1 MAQELRNETLENKIF
16 KQYLINEFAKEE
28 DKLKLK
34 ATENNKKAIV
44 HILSTNDINEFKGYS
59 RIVENFKYFQTQIN
73 AENFEIIHKGLSKL
87 MFVDI
92 GLDRQND
99 NPQRIFESLNSTGLA
114 LSQADLIRNYILMDL
129 TPKVQ
134 SKIYNNYWQ
143 FIEDLAKDEENNQ
156 NKLSDFVRDFL
167 TLENRNI
174 PNKDK
179 VYLEFK
185 KKYSEEKTEQELEEI
200 LIKIKSLV
208 NFYNKLLNPKNEP
221 DKEIRIQLEY
231 IKKLEINV
239 AYPFLMKVYEDFANK
254 IIDKNIFIQVLEL
267 IQSYTWRRFILGLPT
282 SSLNKIFMSFYKEV
296 DTQNY
301 LYSIQKSLLQKSGS
315 QRFPR
320 DEETIKAFKEKD
332 IYNIKSKNRTY
343 LFERL
348 ENFENKEPVI
358 TENITIEHI
367 FPQKPDPQWKSDLNL
382 DEYNFIKNNYLNTI
396 GNLTLS
402 GNNGKLS
409 NKSFLEKK
417 SMNVDAKEQGYIFSR
432 LWLNRVLKQIEKW
445 DKAEI
450 EKRAN
455 IISERFLKIWKFPEI
470 NINIEIEE
478 INDEINI
485 FEIEDPTGKQIE
497 YAIFKGEKIEP
508 RDIADFYT
516 TIMKKLFEL
525 QPEAFIDT
533 NLGKKLKISMNKFEY
548 KNLQKQ
554 KLSDAYFILTNTS
567 SLDKFNRIRDTLAIL
582 DIEDELF
589 IKYKN

>member
-1 MAQELRNETLENKIF
+1 MKANPNLITEFLAATNTTFVIPVYQRNNDWSRIQCKQLLDDILQIGENEKIKSHFIGSIVYVHDSVYTVLGLKELTVIDG
-16 KQYLINEFAKEE
+16 EE

-73 AENFEIIHKGLSKL
+73 AENFEIIQKGLSKL

-239 AYPFLMKVYEDFANK
+239 AYPFLMKVYA
-254 IIDKNIFIQVLEL
+254 
-267 IQSYTWRRFILGLPT
+267 SY
-282 SSLNKIFMSFYKEV
+282 
-296 DTQNY
+296 
-301 LYSIQKSLLQKSGS
+301 
-315 QRFPR
+315 FP
-320 DEETIKAFKEKD
+320 
-332 IYNIKSKNRTY
+332 Y
-343 LFERL
+343 
-348 ENFENKEPVI
+348 
-358 TENITIEHI
+358 
-367 FPQKPDPQWKSDLNL
+367 
-382 DEYNFIKNNYLNTI
+382 
-396 GNLTLS
+396 
-402 GNNGKLS
+402 
-409 NKSFLEKK
+409 
-417 SMNVDAKEQGYIFSR
+417 
-432 LWLNRVLKQIEKW
+432 
-445 DKAEI
+445 
-450 EKRAN
+450 
-455 IISERFLKIWKFPEI
+455 
-470 NINIEIEE
+470 
-478 INDEINI
+478 
-485 FEIEDPTGKQIE
+485 
-497 YAIFKGEKIEP
+497 
-508 RDIADFYT
+508 
-516 TIMKKLFEL
+516 
-525 QPEAFIDT
+525 
-533 NLGKKLKISMNKFEY
+533 
-548 KNLQKQ
+548 
-554 KLSDAYFILTNTS
+554 
-567 SLDKFNRIRDTLAIL
+567 
-582 DIEDELF
+582 
-589 IKYKN
+589 